1 MQYDNRYTPFLQRAG
16 LDVISFQV
24 HRGLPKFN
32 SAAITMLVDRYYAR
46 DMLNKLQRLRQ
57 GTNSVEEYFQ
67 ELQIG
72 MLRCGLVENDDAVM
86 ARFLG
91 GLNQEIQDVLDY
103 KEYNNITHLFHLA
116 CKAEREVQGRHTRT

>member
-1 MQYDNRYTPFLQRAG
+1 MLMR
-16 LDVISFQV
+16 
-24 HRGLPKFN
+24 HRFVPPN
-32 SAAITMLVDRYYAR
+32 YAR

-72 MLRCGLVENDDAVM
+72 MLRCGLVENDDAAM

-91 GLNQEIQDVLDY
+91 GLNREIQDVLDY
-103 KEYNNITHLFHLA
+103 EEYNNLTHLFHLA